1 MSNGHANTFSVL
13 QSIKRLLQYIQ
24 IYRSIELHSSTHNSY
39 DHCTLQL
46 SIDAVRGSPINP
58 AAELVNEEP
67 SFSQG
72 EQSMEENIKPMDF
85 FVAGS
90 CLEIATS

>member
-13 QSIKRLLQYIQ
+13 QSIKRQFTAIA
-24 IYRSIELHSSTHNSY
+24 IYTKISEYFIALAHNSY

-72 EQSMEENIKPMDF
+72 EQSMEQNIKPMDF
-85 FVAGS
+85 FCGRE
-90 CLEIATS
+90 LF

>member
-1 MSNGHANTFSVL
+1 M
-13 QSIKRLLQYIQ
+13 
-24 IYRSIELHSSTHNSY
+24 
-39 DHCTLQL
+39 
-46 SIDAVRGSPINP
+46 RGSPINP

-85 FVAGS
+85 FGAGCSS
-90 CLEIATS
+90 CFEIGIG

>member
-1 MSNGHANTFSVL
+1 MYTNIGVL
-13 QSIKRLLQYIQ
+13 NCIALAL
-24 IYRSIELHSSTHNSY
+24 NSY

-90 CLEIATS
+90 CFEIAIG